1 MIKRKKNFFLKVL
14 IKLVK
19 NIHKPSII
27 EHIFYKVHTFYTG
40 RKQNNFNQRLE
51 EEVAVLWEC
60 NSRENRIRGVAL
72 NFAKLPSLMQSNVLA
87 E

>member
-1 MIKRKKNFFLKVL
+1 M
-14 IKLVK
+14 
-19 NIHKPSII
+19 
-27 EHIFYKVHTFYTG
+27 EHIFYKVKTE

-51 EEVAVLWEC
+51 EEVAVLCEC

-72 NFAKLPSLMQSNVLA
+72 NFAKLLSLMQSNVLA

>member
-19 NIHKPSII
+19 NIHKPRKNAII
-27 EHIFYKVHTFYTG
+27 EHIFYKVEMG

>member
-27 EHIFYKVHTFYTG
+27 EHIFYKVETG
-40 RKQNNFNQRLE
+40 RKQTNFNQRLE